1 MFTEELKEQCSLPV
15 GYKVVNMRSGSVY
28 RLVDETENRFH
39 AIDAGDWVC
48 EVVLP
53 DSDPEL
59 FGETF
64 WLCETG
70 KKSYLN
76 VCEGDEEPM
85 VVKPGCLAAF
95 VSKGTH
101 WECIVSDLPWS

>member
-15 GYKVVNMRSGSVY
+15 GYKVVTMRTGNVH
-28 RLVDETENRFH
+28 RLVDEADHRFH
-39 AIDAGDWVC
+39 AIDAGNWVR
-48 EVVLP
+48 EIVLP
-53 DSDPEL
+53 DSDPAL

-76 VCEGDEEPM
+76 VSEEGEEPM

-101 WECIVSDLPWS
+101 WECIVTDLPWS

>member
-1 MFTEELKEQCSLPV
+1 MFTEELKEQCSLPI
-15 GYKVVNMRSGSVY
+15 GYKVGNWAR
-28 RLVDETENRFH
+28 E
-39 AIDAGDWVC
+39 I
-48 EVVLP
+48 VLP
-53 DSDPEL
+53 DSDPAL

-76 VCEGDEEPM
+76 VSEEGEEPM

-101 WECIVSDLPWS
+101 WECIVTDLSWS

>member
-15 GYKVVNMRSGSVY
+15 GYKAVTMRTGNVY
-28 RLVDETENRFH
+28 RLIDEAENRFH
-39 AIDAGDWVC
+39 AIDAGDCVR

-64 WLCETG
+64 WICETG
-70 KKSYLN
+70 KTSYLN